1 MILNYT
7 RFHPITCLLL
17 DSGKRIETL
26 SNFLQFSLGHRW
38 TRTVHLSFRTWW
50 SWRPPTRNSARKLP
64 KSWKMCWK
72 WVRFHYFQLGNL
84 PNECNYRRLFFFP
97 IFVSCSQRAQLSI
110 CFSRVVVVEG
120 GCTHLRNG
128 GVNPNQSRYVYDP
141 GDVRITYSGDRF
153 RRPRYVVIERVLCGS
168 DAHSITF

>member
-1 MILNYT
+1 M
-7 RFHPITCLLL
+7 
-17 DSGKRIETL
+17 
-26 SNFLQFSLGHRW
+26 
-38 TRTVHLSFRTWW
+38 
-50 SWRPPTRNSARKLP
+50 
-64 KSWKMCWK
+64 
-72 WVRFHYFQLGNL
+72 
-84 PNECNYRRLFFFP
+84 
-97 IFVSCSQRAQLSI
+97 
-110 CFSRVVVVEG
+110 VEG